1 VSAPLIV
8 VSGLARE
15 AAIAAGPG
23 ITTVVGGGNAQRLTR
38 LLDEALARGARGV
51 VSFGIA
57 GGVSSE
63 LAPGSLVIAETV
75 VSGAERFA
83 GDPGWC
89 NRLAAAL
96 PQARVASIAGIER
109 PASNRAAKRA
119 FQDSLGVVAVDMES
133 HVAARQAAAR
143 GLPFAALRA
152 IADPAERDLPPA
164 ALIALKP
171 DGSPDLG
178 AVLLSL
184 MRSPAQLP
192 GLLRLALDARAAFA
206 ALLRS
211 RRALGPDL
219 GLASL
224 RDPMLGAPPA

>member
-23 ITTVVGGGNAQRLTR
+23 VATVIGGGNGQRLAR

-51 VSFGIA
+51 MSFGIA

-63 LAPGSLVIAETV
+63 LASGSLVIAETV
-75 VSGAERFA
+75 VSGADRFA
-83 GDPGWC
+83 SNPGWIG
-89 NRLAAAL
+89 RLAAAL

-109 PASNRAAKRA
+109 PAADRAAKRA
-119 FQDSLGVVAVDMES
+119 FRDSLGVVAVDMES
-133 HVAARQAAAR
+133 HIAARLASAR
-143 GLPFAALRA
+143 KLPFAALRA

-178 AVLLSL
+178 AVLLSV
-184 MRSPAQLP
+184 MRRPAQIP
-192 GLLRLALDARAAFA
+192 GLVRLAFDARAAFA
-206 ALLRS
+206 ALLRG
-211 RRALGPDL
+211 RRALGPGGFADL
-219 GLASL
+219 G
-224 RDPMLGAPPA
+224 DPVLDVT